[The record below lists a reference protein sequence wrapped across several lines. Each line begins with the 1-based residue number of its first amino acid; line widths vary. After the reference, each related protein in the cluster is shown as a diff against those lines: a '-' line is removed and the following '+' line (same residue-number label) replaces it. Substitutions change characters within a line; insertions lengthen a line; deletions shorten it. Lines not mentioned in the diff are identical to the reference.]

1 MTLPTRF
8 RIVALSALLL
18 AAAVPAAA
26 KSEMPRDVVFDVYRN
41 GSLFGEHAVRFEQL
55 PGGELQVDI
64 DVELRVGFGPVT
76 VFRYQHAA
84 DEVWA
89 DGALQS
95 LQASTLKDGD
105 RERFTLRRR
114 PDGHV
119 DIDGD
124 IVEAL
129 HPSSHWSGYTPGVPA
144 VLNTETGEPMPVEIE
159 DLGVGTVTTADGVI
173 EARHLRMTGTVSV
186 DLWYDATGRW
196 VGCAF
201 TIGDQDIVYRLR
213 DT

>member
-8 RIVALSALLL
+8 RIAALCALLF
-18 AAAVPAAA
+18 AAVAPAAA
-26 KSEMPRDVVFDVYRN
+26 KAEMPRDVVFDVYRN
-41 GSLFGEHAVRFEQL
+41 GSLFGEHAVRFAQL
-55 PGGELQVDI
+55 PGGELRVDI

-76 VFRYQHAA
+76 VFHYQHESE
-84 DEVWA
+84 EVWV

-95 LQASTLKDGD
+95 LQASTLKAGD
-105 RERFTLRRR
+105 REYFMLRRR

-144 VLNTETGEPMPVEIE
+144 VLNTETGEPMAVEIE
-159 DLGVGTVTTADGVI
+159 DLGVGTVATADGAI
-173 EARHLRMTGTVSV
+173 EARHLRMTGTVAV
-186 DLWYDATGRW
+186 DLWYDAAGRW

-213 DT
+213 DA

>member
-18 AAAVPAAA
+18 TAAVPAAA

-144 VLNTETGEPMPVEIE
+144 VLNTETGEPMAVEIE
-159 DLGVGTVTTADGVI
+159 DLGVGTVATADGVI
-173 EARHLRMTGTVSV
+173 EARHLRMTGTVAV

-213 DT
+213 EA